1 MKTTAS
7 SQIAPQTQKLIANNV
22 AQEDASVFSDLAA
35 LISVFDISSS
45 SGKTSPL
52 FAAYGQHPDGY
63 IAQYVSKNHGG
74 VQEGYYIYFT
84 GAGNALRKEAPNKK
98 HHVYDSVDLIS
109 EPYTVSD
116 LLVLYGAHEVR
127 HKIQELDGVTL
138 FKKGDSFVVTDPE
151 LKTIL
156 AVLEKECEAD
166 KYFQD
171 IKEFDSEVIGRY
183 VSYIL
188 HENMSNFKPSTLAAM
203 LKAQPSQF

>member
-1 MKTTAS
+1 MRKNATQ
-7 SQIAPQTQKLIANNV
+7 QIGLQTQKLIANNV

-45 SGKTSPL
+45 SGKTSPI

-98 HHVYDSVDLIS
+98 HHVYDSVDLIL

-127 HKIQELDGVTL
+127 HKVQEAGGIAL
-138 FKKGDSFVVTDPE
+138 FRNGDSSAVADPE

-156 AVLEKECEAD
+156 AVLEKESEFNP
-166 KYFQD
+166 YFQD
-171 IKEFDSEVIGRY
+171 PKEFDSEVVGRY
-183 VSYIL
+183 ISYVL
-188 HENMSNFKPSTLAAM
+188 HEDVSNFNPRKLAAM
-203 LKAQPSQF
+203 LKAQPNQF